1 MKRIRKTA
9 ILAAPLLTFA
19 VLFLPYAWLNQAYI
33 VDWLGCGCPVIDDF
47 GNIVENNFN
56 ANDFTALFWLFVSLC
71 TTAASAFLS
80 GRIPKKWGR
89 VLYVAGML
97 LVSLLIADQFRLIL
111 AWR

>member
-33 VDWLGCGCPVIDDF
+33 VKWLGCGCPVIDDF

-97 LVSLLIADQFRLIL
+97 LVSLLIADQLRQLL

>member
-9 ILAAPLLTFA
+9 ILAAPLLAFA

-97 LVSLLIADQFRLIL
+97 LMSLLIADQFRQLL
-111 AWR
+111 AWS

>member
-97 LVSLLIADQFRLIL
+97 LVSLLIADQFRQLL
-111 AWR
+111 AWS